1 MRSKIEN
8 WKILVVCCA
17 LDLVLLASLTY
28 AALPGGPQIKQ
39 DEKSKV
45 SGTIVSRSG
54 DLVRVKEKKSGQ
66 VVVVSISDDTK
77 IERKKGKVEF
87 LRHKDMDVT
96 AMVPGLTI
104 EAEGVGNAKS
114 QLVAKKITFVP
125 DEFAIEVAEEQQ
137 IMANKAAAGQAQ
149 TTANQGVA
157 AAGQAQASANQ
168 AQTTANQAGDVAAAA
183 GDVAVMDAGAIKLVN
198 QRVSDLDDYQTLAEA
213 GIYFDSGKA
222 NLDNAAKVDLD
233 MVVAATQGQQG
244 YLIEVAGYA
253 SSTGTKAENQQLSE
267 ERAAAVVQY
276 LRNKGNVPM
285 RRIVAPAGYGSTHPS
300 AANTD
305 PQGRAL
311 NRRVDVKV
319 LLNKGTGEGI

>member
-28 AALPGGPQIKQ
+28 AALPSSPQIKQ

-253 SSTGTKAENQQLSE
+253 SSTGTKAENQKLSE

-285 RRIVAPAGYGSTHPS
+285 RRIVAPAGYGSTHPA

>member
-1 MRSKIEN
+1 M
-8 WKILVVCCA
+8 
-17 LDLVLLASLTY
+17 
-28 AALPGGPQIKQ
+28 
-39 DEKSKV
+39 
-45 SGTIVSRSG
+45 
-54 DLVRVKEKKSGQ
+54 
-66 VVVVSISDDTK
+66 
-77 IERKKGKVEF
+77 
-87 LRHKDMDVT
+87 
-96 AMVPGLTI
+96 
-104 EAEGVGNAKS
+104 
-114 QLVAKKITFVP
+114 
-125 DEFAIEVAEEQQ
+125 
-137 IMANKAAAGQAQ
+137 
-149 TTANQGVA
+149 
-157 AAGQAQASANQ
+157 
-168 AQTTANQAGDVAAAA
+168 
-183 GDVAVMDAGAIKLVN
+183 VN

-222 NLDNAAKVDLD
+222 NLDDAAKVDLD

-253 SSTGTKAENQQLSE
+253 SSTGTKAENQKLSE

-285 RRIVAPAGYGSTHPS
+285 RRIVAPAGYGSTHPA